1 MALLAQQKGNQLE
14 TTTNVEISGAI
25 DVQALKGYVDRV
37 SRLMREQKALGE
49 DIAQV
54 CAEADEAGVASKRE
68 IRKLA
73 RESQMEPEVLQSQ
86 LQRMDDLRQAL
97 GAFGTTPLGAAAMRS
112 AEDDVT
118 ERRAANIAITEA
130 SRDARKP
137 KPFAEQAVHDPDRKR
152 GRRAKPVLFDQEH
165 PQGTA

>member
-1 MALLAQQKGNQLE
+1 LE
-14 TTTNVEISGAI
+14 TTNVEISGGAI
-25 DVQALKGYVDRV
+25 DAAALKNYVDRV
-37 SRLMREQKALGE
+37 SRLMGEQKSLGE

-97 GAFGTTPLGAAAMRS
+97 GGFGSTPLGEAAMER
-112 AEDDVT
+112 AEDDVAA
-118 ERRAANIAITEA
+118 RRAANIAAIEA
-130 SRDARKP
+130 SRDARNGQQKP
-137 KPFAEQAVHDPDRKR
+137 KPFAAQPVHDPERKR
-152 GRRAKPVLFDQEH
+152 GRARKPVLFDQEH

>member
-1 MALLAQQKGNQLE
+1 MVLLAQQKGNQLE
-14 TTTNVEISGAI
+14 TTGTVEISGAI
-25 DVQALKGYVDRV
+25 DAQALKGYVDRV
-37 SRLMREQKALGE
+37 SRLMEEQKSLGA

-97 GAFGTTPLGAAAMRS
+97 GGFGTTPLGAAAM
-112 AEDDVT
+112 EDLAT
-118 ERRAANIAITEA
+118 RRAANGTQT
-130 SRDARKP
+130 KP
-137 KPFAEQAVHDPDRKR
+137 KPFAEQAVHDPERKR
-152 GRRAKPVLFDQEH
+152 GRRKPVLFDQEH

>member
-1 MALLAQQKGNQLE
+1 MVLLAQQKGNQLE
-14 TTTNVEISGAI
+14 TTTVEISGAI
-25 DVQALKGYVDRV
+25 DAQALKGYVDRV
-37 SRLMREQKALGE
+37 SRLMEEQKSLGE

-73 RESQMEPEVLQSQ
+73 RESLMEPEVLQNQ

-97 GAFGTTPLGAAAMRS
+97 GAFDSTPLGAAAM
-112 AEDDVT
+112 EDLAT
-118 ERRAANIAITEA
+118 RRAENIAATEA

-137 KPFAEQAVHDPDRKR
+137 KPFAAQPVHDPERKR
-152 GRRAKPVLFDQEH
+152 GRRKPVLFDQEH

>member
-1 MALLAQQKGNQLE
+1 MAEILASE
-14 TTTNVEISGAI
+14 TGAI
-25 DVQALKGYVDRV
+25 DAAALKNYVDRV
-37 SRLMREQKALGE
+37 SSLMREQKSLGE

-73 RESQMEPEVLQSQ
+73 RESQIEPEVLHSQ

-97 GAFGTTPLGAAAMRS
+97 GGFDSTPLGEAALAR
-112 AEDDVT
+112 AEDDDGSQAT
-118 ERRAANIAITEA
+118 
-130 SRDARKP
+130 KP
-137 KPFAEQAVHDPDRKR
+137 KPFAAQPVHDPERAR
-152 GRRAKPVLFDQEH
+152 GSRRKPVLFDQEH

>member
-1 MALLAQQKGNQLE
+1 MVLLAQQKGNQLE
-14 TTTNVEISGAI
+14 TTGTVEISGAI
-25 DVQALKGYVDRV
+25 DAQALKGYVDRV
-37 SRLMREQKALGE
+37 SRLMGEQKALGE

-54 CAEADEAGVASKRE
+54 CAEADEAGIASKRE

-97 GAFGTTPLGAAAMRS
+97 GGFGSTPLGAAAM
-112 AEDDVT
+112 EDLAT
-118 ERRAANIAITEA
+118 RRAENIAATEA

-137 KPFAEQAVHDPDRKR
+137 KPFAAQPVHDPERKR

>member
-14 TTTNVEISGAI
+14 TTGTVEILGAI
-25 DVQALKGYVDRV
+25 DAQALKGYVDRV
-37 SRLMREQKALGE
+37 SRLMEEQKALGE

-97 GAFGTTPLGAAAMRS
+97 GTFGTTPLGAAAM
-112 AEDDVT
+112 EDLAT
-118 ERRAANIAITEA
+118 RRAENIAATEA
-130 SRDARKP
+130 SRDARNGADKP
-137 KPFAEQAVHDPDRKR
+137 KPFAAQPVHDPERKR
-152 GRRAKPVLFDQEH
+152 GRRKPVLFDQEH

>member
-1 MALLAQQKGNQLE
+1 ME
-14 TTTNVEISGAI
+14 TTANVEISGAI
-25 DVQALKGYVDRV
+25 DAQALKGYVDRV
-37 SRLMREQKALGE
+37 SRLMGEQKALGE

-54 CAEADEAGVASKRE
+54 CAEADEAGIASKRE

-97 GAFGTTPLGAAAMRS
+97 GAFGSTPLGAAAM
-112 AEDDVT
+112 EDLAT
-118 ERRAANIAITEA
+118 RRAENIAATEV
-130 SRDARKP
+130 SRDARNGSDVKKP
-137 KPFAEQAVHDPDRKR
+137 KPFAEQPVHQPARSR
-152 GRRAKPVLFDQEH
+152 GRKKPILFDQEH